1 MFFSSNSNSRER
13 DWHATWFL
21 MSKTNESLVC
31 PCWTNLMENMNTL
44 FDSFFKKKNVKSIP
58 DTLAIVGLK
67 KALLLGMKV

>member
-1 MFFSSNSNSRER
+1 
-13 DWHATWFL
+13 
-21 MSKTNESLVC
+21 
-31 PCWTNLMENMNTL
+31 MENMNTL